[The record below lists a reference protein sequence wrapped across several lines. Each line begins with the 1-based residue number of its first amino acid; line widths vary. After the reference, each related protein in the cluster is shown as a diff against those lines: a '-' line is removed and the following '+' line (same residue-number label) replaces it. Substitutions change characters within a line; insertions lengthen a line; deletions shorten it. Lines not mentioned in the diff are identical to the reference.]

1 MNNQTQHHEDR
12 PASLESNGIV
22 YGLAQACVET
32 LRVIADKATPEGLI
46 QQAAQIIGDDN
57 PERVANFLHSMLEGL
72 HKHSGEDGAVKVEL

>member
-1 MNNQTQHHEDR
+1 MSHQ
-12 PASLESNGIV
+12 LEQDGIV

-72 HKHSGEDGAVKVEL
+72 HKSLGEAVAVKVKL